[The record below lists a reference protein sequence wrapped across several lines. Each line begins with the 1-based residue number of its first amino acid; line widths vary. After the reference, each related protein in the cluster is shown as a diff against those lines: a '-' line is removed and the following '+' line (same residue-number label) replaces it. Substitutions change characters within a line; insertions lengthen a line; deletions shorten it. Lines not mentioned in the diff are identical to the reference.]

1 MLCNII
7 SKSKEYFKYF
17 KSQSISKKHKGIK
30 EVSAGM
36 DYKNYAERIK
46 PLFDFKTFRKP
57 KLDDKNVAR
66 IANKKSEMTTFM
78 IKKKKFSQLNDKG
91 FYFLNAVVSLP
102 FGHLSLT
109 EIDEYKKIKVGES
122 KSTFGLKKKN
132 F

>member
-1 MLCNII
+1 
-7 SKSKEYFKYF
+7 
-17 KSQSISKKHKGIK
+17 
-30 EVSAGM
+30 
-36 DYKNYAERIK
+36 
-46 PLFDFKTFRKP
+46 
-57 KLDDKNVAR
+57 
-66 IANKKSEMTTFM
+66 MTTFM

-132 F
+132 FQNLKRVRLKIAQEQTI

>member
-1 MLCNII
+1 
-7 SKSKEYFKYF
+7 
-17 KSQSISKKHKGIK
+17 
-30 EVSAGM
+30 
-36 DYKNYAERIK
+36 
-46 PLFDFKTFRKP
+46 
-57 KLDDKNVAR
+57 
-66 IANKKSEMTTFM
+66 MTTFM

-109 EIDEYKKIKVGES
+109 EIDKYKKIKVGES